1 MTGLLLAHETHLPY
15 TLRPEQLTGW
25 KATMEPV
32 QWSATEA
39 MSQLDK
45 VDKQWRNGQIN
56 EGDRN
61 GQRLVILLS
70 LIAWAEMK
78 TIIKLAES

>member
-1 MTGLLLAHETHLPY
+1 
-15 TLRPEQLTGW
+15 
-25 KATMEPV
+25 MEPV